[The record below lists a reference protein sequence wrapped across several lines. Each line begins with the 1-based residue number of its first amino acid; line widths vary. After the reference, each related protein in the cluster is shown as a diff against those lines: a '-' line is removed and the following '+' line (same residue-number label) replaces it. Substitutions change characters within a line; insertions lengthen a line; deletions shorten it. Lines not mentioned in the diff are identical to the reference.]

1 MRAITG
7 GAERRAGLSI
17 DCSNV
22 VHLYHLEGTEVIA
35 LRGVDLSID
44 AGEIVALLGPSGAGK
59 STLLRLLLGFEVPAA
74 GSIYFNRQDLSV
86 LDLQAVRRQIGV
98 VLQNGKLTPGDILS
112 NIIGTSTLT
121 LDDAWAAARLS
132 GIDKEIAQ
140 MPMGMFTY
148 LGDGESTLS
157 GGQRQRLMIAR
168 AIAPR
173 PHILLF
179 DEATS
184 ALDNVTQ
191 DRVRQS
197 LAEIKAT
204 RLVVAH
210 RLSTIEHA
218 DMIYVMEAGRIV
230 QRGSYA
236 DLVQQPGLF
245 AELVKR
251 QIA

>member
-1 MRAITG
+1 
-7 GAERRAGLSI
+7 
-17 DCSNV
+17 
-22 VHLYHLEGTEVIA
+22 
-35 LRGVDLSID
+35 
-44 AGEIVALLGPSGAGK
+44 
-59 STLLRLLLGFEVPAA
+59 
-74 GSIYFNRQDLSV
+74 
-86 LDLQAVRRQIGV
+86 
-98 VLQNGKLTPGDILS
+98 
-112 NIIGTSTLT
+112 
-121 LDDAWAAARLS
+121 
-132 GIDKEIAQ
+132 
-140 MPMGMFTY
+140 
-148 LGDGESTLS
+148 
-157 GGQRQRLMIAR
+157 
-168 AIAPR
+168 
-173 PHILLF
+173 
-179 DEATS
+179 

-251 QIA
+251 QIT

>member
-1 MRAITG
+1 
-7 GAERRAGLSI
+7 
-17 DCSNV
+17 
-22 VHLYHLEGTEVIA
+22 
-35 LRGVDLSID
+35 
-44 AGEIVALLGPSGAGK
+44 
-59 STLLRLLLGFEVPAA
+59 VPAA

-121 LDDAWAAARLS
+121 LDDAWKAARLS
-132 GIDKEIAQ
+132 GIDEEIAQ
-140 MPMGMFTY
+140 MPMGMFTVV
-148 LGDGESTLS
+148 GDGQSTLS

-191 DRVRQS
+191 DWVRQS